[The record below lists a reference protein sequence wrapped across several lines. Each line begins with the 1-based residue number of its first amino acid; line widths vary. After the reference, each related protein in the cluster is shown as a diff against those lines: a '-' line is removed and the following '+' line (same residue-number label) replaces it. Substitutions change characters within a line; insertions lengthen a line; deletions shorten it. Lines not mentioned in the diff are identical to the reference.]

1 MRATKVDETDDQEV
15 EEAKDIALLLLE
27 IIGEKTTQ

>member
-1 MRATKVDETDDQEV
+1 MRATKVDEPDEQEV
-15 EEAKDIALLLLE
+15 EEAKAIALLLLE